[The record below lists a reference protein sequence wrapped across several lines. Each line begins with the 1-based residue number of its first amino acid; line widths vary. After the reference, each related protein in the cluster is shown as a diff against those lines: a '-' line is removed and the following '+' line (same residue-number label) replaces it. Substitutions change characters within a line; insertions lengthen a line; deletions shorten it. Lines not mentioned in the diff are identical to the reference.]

1 MHVNRKGHVTLATTR
16 EQSLYLYKHSLLF
29 GLLEQILCAFIIVFK
44 RSLNLIVKD
53 LLSSIKGHLV
63 SSALG
68 LEEQIDHPEEENCFG
83 LDG

>member
-1 MHVNRKGHVTLATTR
+1 M
-16 EQSLYLYKHSLLF
+16 
-29 GLLEQILCAFIIVFK
+29 
-44 RSLNLIVKD
+44 IVKD